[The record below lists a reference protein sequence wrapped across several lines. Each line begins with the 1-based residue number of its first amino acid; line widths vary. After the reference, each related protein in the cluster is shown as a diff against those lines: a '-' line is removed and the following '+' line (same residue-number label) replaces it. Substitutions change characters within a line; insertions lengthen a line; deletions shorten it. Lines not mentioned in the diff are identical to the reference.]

1 MPQNSNFRLRCGHRF
16 FPTNGSYGYGAKSR
30 WVPLGS
36 ILGSVGSHW
45 VKKMGQN
52 GKKLPCPKIRIFD
65 YPAVID
71 FSQKV
76 EVTVMA
82 PNHSGDTIESILGP
96 MGSHWVQKI
105 GQNRKKLPC
114 PKIRIFDYPAVIDF
128 SQKMEVTVMAPNHG
142 GDTLGSILGPMGS
155 HWVQK
160 MGQNRKKLPCPKIR
174 IFNYPTVIDFSQ
186 KMEVTVMAPNHGGDP
201 WGSILGPM
209 GSHWL
214 QKWVKTMKNYHA
226 PKFEFS
232 TTPRSSIFPKKWK
245 LRLWRQITVE
255 TP

>member
-1 MPQNSNFRLRCGHRF
+1 MTPNHG
-16 FPTNGSYGYGAKSR
+16 GD
-30 WVPLGS
+30 PLGS
-36 ILGSVGSHW
+36 ILGQMGSHW
-45 VKKMGQN
+45 VQKMGQN
-52 GKKLPCPKIRIFD
+52 RKKLPCPKIRIFD
-65 YPAVID
+65 FPAVID
-71 FSQKV
+71 FSQKM
-76 EVTVMA
+76 EVTVIA
-82 PNHSGDTIESILGP
+82 PNHSGDTIESLLGP

-186 KMEVTVMAPNHGGDP
+186 KMEVTVMAPNHSGDTIE
-201 WGSILGPM
+201 S
-209 GSHWL
+209 
-214 QKWVKTMKNYHA
+214 
-226 PKFEFS
+226 
-232 TTPRSSIFPKKWK
+232 KK
-245 LRLWRQITVE
+245 
-255 TP
+255 